1 MSNLQ
6 TSLHSKKQQDQNEY
20 FRKTL
25 QQDKLMNVTS
35 TNLTLKSEI
44 TKAQDSMKT
53 TQLKQEK
60 EWVNSIVEVQ
70 RNEDRWNKQKRTEQI
85 DDLKQNYDE
94 QVIDRREQWDVT
106 IKNL

>member
-1 MSNLQ
+1 MLKMMNQNQLKRQEQEHKRSLERQQVFDEMNNLQ

-25 QQDKLMNVTS
+25 KQEKLMNVTS

-60 EWVNSIVEVQ
+60 EWVNSIVEV
-70 RNEDRWNKQKRTEQI
+70 
-85 DDLKQNYDE
+85 
-94 QVIDRREQWDVT
+94 
-106 IKNL
+106 